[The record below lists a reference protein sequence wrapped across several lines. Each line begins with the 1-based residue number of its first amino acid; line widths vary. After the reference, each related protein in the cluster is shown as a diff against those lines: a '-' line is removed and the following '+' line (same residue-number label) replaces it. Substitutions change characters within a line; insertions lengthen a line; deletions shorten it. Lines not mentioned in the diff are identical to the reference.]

1 MFLWC
6 PPNGLGRSAMDRE
19 KYAQADGGSQH
30 DGAGQRMQPAARC
43 PIGLRKLLVI
53 PALAGNPRAGSGLQ
67 PDRRQEQEPAR
78 SSEDG
83 QQQGGQREHPSDL
96 RGGMHDGRKLWL
108 PCGHR
113 LVPQGGRTSRR
124 PLEYGARSFPR
135 RSAEM
140 KRLSLAAVLAASAAF
155 AQQQDFSK
163 VEITATQVAGSVWM
177 LKGSGGNIAV
187 SVGDDGIVMIDDQ
200 FAPLVP
206 KIKAALAKISQ
217 KPVRFLINTHWHS
230 DHVGG
235 NAAMAETAAIL
246 AHENVRKRMQVGG
259 EMPAFNMKIEPA
271 EPRALPVVTYQHD
284 VTIWLN
290 GEPVRA
296 LHVPPGHT
304 DGDTVV
310 FFTKSN
316 VVHMGDDFVTYGFP
330 FVDLD
335 GGGSVRGMV
344 GAIDELLP
352 QIPPDAKIIPGHG
365 PLSTVADLKK
375 FRNRLDE
382 IVALV
387 ARGLKSGKTVE
398 QMQKEKLLAPYEDW
412 NGGPLKADQ
421 FLAVVARDLK
431 K

>member
-1 MFLWC
+1 
-6 PPNGLGRSAMDRE
+6 
-19 KYAQADGGSQH
+19 
-30 DGAGQRMQPAARC
+30 
-43 PIGLRKLLVI
+43 
-53 PALAGNPRAGSGLQ
+53 
-67 PDRRQEQEPAR
+67 
-78 SSEDG
+78 
-83 QQQGGQREHPSDL
+83 
-96 RGGMHDGRKLWL
+96 
-108 PCGHR
+108 
-113 LVPQGGRTSRR
+113 
-124 PLEYGARSFPR
+124 
-135 RSAEM
+135 M
-140 KRLSLAAVLAASAAF
+140 KRLTLAAVLAASAAF

-163 VEITATQVAGSVWM
+163 VEITAAQVGGSVWM

-187 SVGDDGIVMIDDQ
+187 SVGDDGIVMVDDQ

-235 NAAMAETAAIL
+235 NAAMAETTAIL
-246 AHENVRKRMQVGG
+246 AHENVRKRMQIGG
-259 EMPAFNMKIEPA
+259 EVPAFNMKIEPA
-271 EPRALPVVTYQHD
+271 EARALPVVTYQHD

-335 GGGSVRGMV
+335 GGGSVRGMI

-412 NGGPLKADQ
+412 NGGFLKADQ
-421 FLAVVARDLK
+421 FIAVVARDLGRK
-431 K
+431 

>member
-1 MFLWC
+1 
-6 PPNGLGRSAMDRE
+6 
-19 KYAQADGGSQH
+19 
-30 DGAGQRMQPAARC
+30 
-43 PIGLRKLLVI
+43 
-53 PALAGNPRAGSGLQ
+53 
-67 PDRRQEQEPAR
+67 
-78 SSEDG
+78 
-83 QQQGGQREHPSDL
+83 
-96 RGGMHDGRKLWL
+96 
-108 PCGHR
+108 
-113 LVPQGGRTSRR
+113 
-124 PLEYGARSFPR
+124 
-135 RSAEM
+135 M
-140 KRLSLAAVLAASAAF
+140 KRLWVAAALASSAASA
-155 AQQQDFSK
+155 QQEDFSK
-163 VEITATQVAGSVWM
+163 VEIKATQVAGSVWM
-177 LKGSGGNIAV
+177 LAGSGGNIAV
-187 SVGDDGIVMIDDQ
+187 SAGDDGIVMVDDQ
-200 FAPLVP
+200 FAPLLP

-217 KPVRFLINTHWHS
+217 KPVRFLVNTHWHF

-235 NAAMAETAAIL
+235 NAGMADTAAIL
-246 AHENVRKRMQVGG
+246 AHENVRKRMQAGA
-259 EMPAFNMKIEPA
+259 EFPDFKLKIEPA
-271 EPRALPVVTYQHD
+271 QPRALPVLTYQHD

-335 GGGSVRGMV
+335 SGGGVRGMIA
-344 GAIDELLP
+344 AIDEVLP

-365 PLSTVADLKK
+365 PVSTVADLKK

-412 NGGPLKADQ
+412 NGGLLKADQ
-421 FLAVVARDLK
+421 FIAVVARDLTQRK
-431 K
+431 

>member
-1 MFLWC
+1 
-6 PPNGLGRSAMDRE
+6 
-19 KYAQADGGSQH
+19 
-30 DGAGQRMQPAARC
+30 
-43 PIGLRKLLVI
+43 
-53 PALAGNPRAGSGLQ
+53 
-67 PDRRQEQEPAR
+67 
-78 SSEDG
+78 
-83 QQQGGQREHPSDL
+83 
-96 RGGMHDGRKLWL
+96 
-108 PCGHR
+108 
-113 LVPQGGRTSRR
+113 
-124 PLEYGARSFPR
+124 
-135 RSAEM
+135 M
-140 KRLSLAAVLAASAAF
+140 KRLSLATVLAASAAF

-163 VEITATQVAGSVWM
+163 VEITAAQVAGSVWM

-187 SVGDDGIVMIDDQ
+187 SVGDDGIVMVDDQ

-206 KIKAALAKISQ
+206 KIKAALGKISQ
-217 KPVRFLINTHWHS
+217 KPVRFLINTHWHF

-235 NAAMAETAAIL
+235 NAGMADTAAIL
-246 AHENVRKRMQVGG
+246 AHENVRKRMQIGG
-259 EMPAFNMKIEPA
+259 EVPAFNMKIEPA

-284 VTIWLN
+284 LTIWLN

-335 GGGSVRGMV
+335 NGGSVRGMI

-398 QMQKEKLLAPYEDW
+398 QMQKEKLLAPYDDW
-412 NGGPLKADQ
+412 NAGFVKADQ
-421 FLAVVARDLK
+421 FIAMVARDLGK

>member
-1 MFLWC
+1 
-6 PPNGLGRSAMDRE
+6 
-19 KYAQADGGSQH
+19 
-30 DGAGQRMQPAARC
+30 
-43 PIGLRKLLVI
+43 
-53 PALAGNPRAGSGLQ
+53 
-67 PDRRQEQEPAR
+67 
-78 SSEDG
+78 
-83 QQQGGQREHPSDL
+83 
-96 RGGMHDGRKLWL
+96 
-108 PCGHR
+108 
-113 LVPQGGRTSRR
+113 
-124 PLEYGARSFPR
+124 
-135 RSAEM
+135 M
-140 KRLSLAAVLAASAAF
+140 KRLWVAAALASSAASA
-155 AQQQDFSK
+155 QQEDFSK
-163 VEITATQVAGSVWM
+163 VEIKATQVAGSVWM
-177 LKGSGGNIAV
+177 LEGSGGNIAV
-187 SVGDDGIVMIDDQ
+187 SAGDDGVVMVDDQ

-217 KPVRFLINTHWHS
+217 KPVRFLVNTHWHF

-235 NAAMAETAAIL
+235 NAGMADTAAIL
-246 AHENVRKRMQVGG
+246 AHENVRKRMQAGA
-259 EMPAFNMKIEPA
+259 EFPDFKLKIEPA
-271 EPRALPVVTYQHD
+271 QPRALPVLTYQHD

-335 GGGSVRGMV
+335 SGGGVRGMIA
-344 GAIDELLP
+344 AIDEVLP

-365 PLSTVADLKK
+365 PVSTVADVKK

-412 NGGPLKADQ
+412 NGGLLKADQ
-421 FLAVVARDLK
+421 FIAVVARDLTQRK
-431 K
+431 

>member
-1 MFLWC
+1 
-6 PPNGLGRSAMDRE
+6 
-19 KYAQADGGSQH
+19 
-30 DGAGQRMQPAARC
+30 
-43 PIGLRKLLVI
+43 
-53 PALAGNPRAGSGLQ
+53 
-67 PDRRQEQEPAR
+67 
-78 SSEDG
+78 
-83 QQQGGQREHPSDL
+83 
-96 RGGMHDGRKLWL
+96 
-108 PCGHR
+108 
-113 LVPQGGRTSRR
+113 
-124 PLEYGARSFPR
+124 
-135 RSAEM
+135 M
-140 KRLSLAAVLAASAAF
+140 KRLSFAAVLIASAAF

-163 VEITATQVAGSVWM
+163 VEIKATQVAGSVWM
-177 LKGSGGNIAV
+177 LQGSGGNIAA
-187 SVGDDGIVMIDDQ
+187 SVGDDGIVMVDDQ

-217 KPVRFLINTHWHS
+217 KPVRFLVNTHWHF

-235 NAAMAETAAIL
+235 NAGMADTAAIL
-246 AHENVRKRMQVGG
+246 AHENVRKRMQKGAEV
-259 EMPAFNMKIEPA
+259 PAFKLKIEPA
-271 EPRALPVVTYQHD
+271 EPRALPVLTYQRD

-335 GGGSVRGMV
+335 SGGSVRGMI

-365 PLSTVADLKK
+365 PVSTLADLKK

-398 QMQKEKLLAPYEDW
+398 RMQQEKLLAPYADW
-412 NGGPLKADQ
+412 DGGFLKADQ
-421 FLAVVARDLK
+421 FIALVARDIQQAK
-431 K
+431 